1 MGILNNFNKKEA
13 PLLGLQGLGGGLG
26 FLAGGGGIV
35 PDGTMKFAMFGGG
48 GSGGGWGGGG
58 GGGGGYIEEDEG
70 FSKSTPYAFTI
81 GAAGATPGPGPST
94 PEANHKG
101 NDGGNTTLV
110 TNSGTFTAYGGGGGN
125 SVPQGIN
132 GLGNPGGSGGG
143 GYNPSSPPGAGLG
156 NAVTGTTNP
165 AQASPPQPKVLS
177 RVQGYPGGD
186 GAAGDG
192 MFSGG
197 GGANGAGSNASASQ
211 GGNGGGAVTTTN
223 FGPHNGT
230 YGGGG
235 GGCAT
240 HGAPGGTGGGSAGDG
255 VMTNQT
261 AKNASGYANGGGG
274 TREAGHP
281 GGAATAGLILIRV
294 PDAFD
299 TSITNGGA
307 NQVVTGGY
315 RYIRLTAPGTIT
327 FVDS

>member
-1 MGILNNFNKKEA
+1 MFEKHKKEA
-13 PLLGLQGLGGGLG
+13 PLLGLQGLGGGHG

-35 PDGTMKFAMFGGG
+35 SDGTMTFAMFGGG

-58 GGGGGYIEEDEG
+58 GGGGGYVEEDEG

-94 PEANHKG
+94 PELNHKG

-132 GLGNPGGSGGG
+132 GLGGPGGSGGG
-143 GYNPSSPPGAGLG
+143 GYNPSSPPGGGLG

-197 GGANGAGSNASASQ
+197 GGANGAGSNASPSQ

-235 GGCAT
+235 GGAAT
-240 HGAPGGTGGGSAGDG
+240 HGKPGGTGGGSAGDG
-255 VMTNQT
+255 VMTNET

-327 FVDS
+327 FVDA

>member
-1 MGILNNFNKKEA
+1 MFEKHKKES
-13 PLLGLQGLGGGLG
+13 PFLSVLGLGGGVGSKLV
-26 FLAGGGGIV
+26 GGGGIV
-35 PDGTMKFAMFGGG
+35 SDGTMTFALFGGG

-58 GGGGGYIEEDEG
+58 GGGGGYVEEDEG

-94 PEANHKG
+94 PELNHKG

-132 GLGNPGGSGGG
+132 GLGGPGGSGGG
-143 GYNPSSPPGAGLG
+143 GYNPSSPPGGGLG

-197 GGANGAGSNASASQ
+197 GGANGAGSNASPSQ

-235 GGCAT
+235 GGSAT
-240 HGAPGGTGGGSAGDG
+240 HGLPGGTGGGSAGDG
-255 VMTNQT
+255 VMTNET

-327 FVDS
+327 FVDA